1 MERFRNLIEHLKK
14 MPGIG
19 PKSAQRLAFYF
30 LNTPSSEISSF
41 LKSIIEFKKNIRFC
55 KICFNL
61 AEGKDLCN
69 VCSDSS
75 RDRAMICVVEEI
87 KDLLAIERSG
97 SYKGLYHVLGGAISP
112 LDGISPEKLKIKQLL
127 ERFKNGTKEIILA
140 MNPTPEGEITALY
153 LAKAVKP
160 LDMKLTRLAYGLPAG
175 ADMDYVDSLT
185 LTRALQGRG
194 EMN

>member
-1 MERFRNLIEHLKK
+1 MERFKNLIEHLKK

-19 PKSAQRLAFYF
+19 PKSAQRLAFHF
-30 LNTPSSEISSF
+30 LNIPSSEMSSF
-41 LKSIIEFKKNIRFC
+41 LKSIIEFKKNMRFC
-55 KICFNL
+55 KNCFNL
-61 AEGKDLCN
+61 AESKDLCN
-69 VCSDSS
+69 ICSDNS
-75 RDRAMICVVEEI
+75 RDETTICVVEEI

-112 LDGISPEKLKIKQLL
+112 LDGVSPEKLKIKQLL
-127 ERFKNGTKEIILA
+127 ERFKNGTKEVILA

-153 LAKAVKP
+153 LAKVVKP
-160 LDMKLTRLAYGLPAG
+160 LKIKLTRLAYGLPAG